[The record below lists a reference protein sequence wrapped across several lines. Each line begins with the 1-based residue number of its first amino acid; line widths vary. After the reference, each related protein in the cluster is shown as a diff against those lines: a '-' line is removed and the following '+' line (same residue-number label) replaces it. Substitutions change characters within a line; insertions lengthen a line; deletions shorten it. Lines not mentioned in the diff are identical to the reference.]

1 MMQFIYFALIGWCG
15 NEPRPKFVLK
25 KPKLGDP
32 IPNPIEVVADPTR
45 PQPWTDIVAA
55 TVGGLAGGYLANWG
69 MGGDMV
75 TSSFGALAGGRIVS
89 DIASR
94 VF

>member
-1 MMQFIYFALIGWCG
+1 MIQFIYFALIGWCG

-32 IPNPIEVVADPTR
+32 IPNPDEAVMDPTK
-45 PQPWTDIVAA
+45 PQPWINIITA
-55 TVGGLAGGYLANWG
+55 TVGGLAGGYLANLG

-75 TSSFGALAGGRIVS
+75 TSSFGALAGGRVVS
-89 DIASR
+89 DIAGR
-94 VF
+94 VL